1 MFCENL
7 AVFVKTSKSD
17 EKEAPEKSQL
27 FGGLSLAI

>member
-17 EKEAPEKSQL
+17 EKEAPEKFQF
-27 FGGLSLAI
+27 FGGWGLEI